1 MTRPRIAIATLA
13 AAGLALAPMTT
24 SAAAPRAPSVA
35 EAGEDLAGS
44 GLLYALL
51 VGAAVAIY
59 FIVSADGED
68 ADDLPTS
75 P

>member
-1 MTRPRIAIATLA
+1 MFRFRTAVASLM
-13 AAGLALAPMTT
+13 AGGVALAPLVA
-24 SAAAPRAPSVA
+24 SAAPERAPSEVTAA
-35 EAGEDLAGS
+35 EELAGS